1 MYKDTYCRDGK
12 MNVDGG
18 DSTMNTICLGCGDDM
33 FANVLLCEVCW
44 NGE

>member
-1 MYKDTYCRDGK
+1 MYKDTHRRDGK
-12 MNVDGG
+12 
-18 DSTMNTICLGCGDDM
+18 MNTICLGCGDDM